1 MTATT
6 ETPTSSEAQSLLVMV
21 ERLRAK
27 LVRERAGLARQ
38 LRELSHRVEGID
50 RQLDDLTV
58 SAEWLAAIAAQPT
71 DELSA

>member
-1 MTATT
+1 MTATA

-27 LVRERAGLARQ
+27 LVRERAGLACQ
-38 LRELSHRVEGID
+38 LRELSHRVESID

-58 SAEWLAAIAAQPT
+58 SAEWLAAIASQST
-71 DELSA
+71 EELSA

>member
-1 MTATT
+1 MTATA

-38 LRELSHRVEGID
+38 LRELSHRVESID

-58 SAEWLAAIAAQPT
+58 SAEWLAAIASQST

>member
-1 MTATT
+1 MTATA